1 MYFSLLEKIKAKINH
16 WANCNLSYA
25 GKIQL
30 INTVVFGIES
40 FWCASFM
47 LPKGVIHEID
57 KMCRRFLWGY
67 QGAHKLVFFAW
78 QKVCR
83 SRAQGGFDIREILS
97 WNKTLLL
104 RMFWRISTASP
115 SIWVQWCQHY
125 HLQGFDCWSVKP
137 SQSTSTVW
145 KALFAARDEFVGLT
159 GSLAAAHASLQ
170 EWSRTGKLHLYQVY
184 AIFHGRHSN
193 LQWAKPTLDGVVM
206 PRHAMLVRMAVQK
219 GLATTDNLN
228 RRGLH
233 LVNRCYLCMAAAED
247 HPHLFFS
254 CSFSRAVY
262 QTILLWLGVT
272 RRPLCLHQEL
282 LKLSRYRGKG
292 WRKKRARC
300 SLAATVY
307 FLWQERNWRIFRGV
321 SRTIEQVVYQIKYY
335 VSIRLYANINSSIL
349 EEVIEHMTS

>member
-40 FWCASFM
+40 FWCASFL

-78 QKVCR
+78 QKVYR

-125 HLQGFDCWSVKP
+125 HLQGLDCWSVMP

-145 KALFAARDEFVGLT
+145 KAIFAARDEFVGQT
-159 GSLAAAHASLQ
+159 GSIAAAHASLQ
-170 EWSRTGKLHLYQVY
+170 EWSKTGKLHLYQVY
-184 AIFHGRHSN
+184 AVFHGRHSN

-233 LVNRCYLCMAAAED
+233 LVNRCYLCLAAAED

-282 LKLSRYRGKG
+282 QKG

-349 EEVIEHMTS
+349 EEVLEHMTS